1 MQRYFV
7 QRKGIER
14 MLMLLFLMMGVHL
27 QAQQI
32 GGRDNSFLITE
43 VCVANID
50 QTIDYSYNY
59 GGWVEL
65 YNPTATAISLNGWY
79 VSDDV
84 TNLRKHQLSGYEV
97 LKPGCYYCIFF
108 DHNAA
113 DGEYGPDAAKQ
124 VRFKLAR
131 KGGTIYLSKNGQEVD
146 VSITYPSSVPR
157 CSFARVRLENNEWQY
172 CGMPTPGEPNAGHYA
187 AECLTAPKVDYD
199 SRLFTAGFDVHV
211 PIPSGTTLRY
221 TTDGSTP
228 TLRNGITS
236 TDGLFPVSQTT
247 VLRLRLFADDKLP
260 SGVVT
265 RTYIYK
271 DRNYYLPIVAVTTDQ
286 RNLYDNMIGCYVDG
300 KNGITGRGSTGESN
314 LNMDWERPVNFEYLT
329 ADGKMA
335 INQETSFEI
344 AGGYSRHFKPASFK
358 VQAKKLYDG
367 NGHFDF
373 RLFKNKPF
381 HEYKQLLIRNGGNNN
396 RTDGG
401 PRIKDAITQQVLTT
415 SGIYVDAQEYQP
427 VHVFINGK
435 YLAMMNLREPN
446 NRFHGAANYGY
457 DNDEIDGFEYSS
469 GIYHQKGG
477 TREAFDKL
485 IELSKDADSDEGY
498 AHVAELLDIDEFV
511 RYMAAICY
519 TGSYDWL
526 LNGNN
531 VKGYRTWEDGK
542 FHFIFF
548 DQDLTWERTN
558 NVEAI
563 DGVTTNEVLVLYNNL
578 KRNQQFRK
586 QFVTAYCILHGSI
599 YTPERCQH
607 ITDSICDLVKI
618 ALSFDK
624 RNTLATYRKLQETM
638 WEKNHRE
645 ARIKSLMNSYGLSDS
660 LNVHINTNCPFA
672 RIQIEG
678 MDLPFS
684 KFSGVLFPNM
694 SVTTNAAEGYRFIGW
709 KDQQGK
715 WLTDEKECHFGN
727 DGTYTAVYD
736 NTFPDSLSP
745 ICINEVSAAN
755 DIYVNEY
762 GKRADWIELYN
773 RGQEPLDVS
782 QWFFSDEEQNP
793 TKYQIDAAK
802 GVNTVIRPNGHLV
815 IWCDGKSS
823 VSEPHLPFKLKN
835 ADNNTLILQSED
847 GRWKDSM
854 SYNTHSSKETVGRY
868 PDGGSNSWT
877 FYHPTIGTPNMVTIY
892 DSKVVSTSFKDNVKV
907 EQLKKGSIYNLQG
920 QRIKTLQKGLN
931 IIGGKKIL
939 LK

>member
-1 MQRYFV
+1 MHRYFV
-7 QRKGIER
+7 LKKELGRG
-14 MLMLLFLMMGVHL
+14 LMLLFLMMGAHL
-27 QAQQI
+27 HAQQI

-43 VCVANID
+43 ICVANID

-59 GGWVEL
+59 GSWVEL
-65 YNPTATAISLNGWY
+65 YNPTATAVSLEGWY
-79 VSDDV
+79 ISDDA
-84 TNLRKHQLSGYEV
+84 TNLKKHILVGYGI
-97 LKPGCYYCIFF
+97 LKPRCYQCIFF

-113 DGEYGPDAAKQ
+113 DGEYGADAAKQ
-124 VRFKLAR
+124 VRFKLNR
-131 KGGTIYLSKNGQEVD
+131 KGGTIYLSRNGTDVD

-172 CGMPTPGEPNAGHYA
+172 CGMPTPGETNAGHYA
-187 AECLTAPKVDYD
+187 EEWLPAPEVDYD
-199 SRLFTAGFDVHV
+199 SKLFTSRFVVHV
-211 PIPSGTTLRY
+211 QIPSGTTLRY

-228 TLRNGITS
+228 TLRNGKTS
-236 TDGLFPVSQTT
+236 IDGIFPVSQTT

-300 KNGITGRGSTGESN
+300 QNGITGRGSTGKSN

-329 ADGKMA
+329 ADGKMV

-367 NGHFDF
+367 NGHFKY
-373 RLFKNKPF
+373 RLFKNKPY

-415 SGIYVDAQEYQP
+415 SGFYVDAQEYQP

-435 YLAMMNLREPN
+435 YLAMMNVREPN

-477 TREAFDKL
+477 TREVFDRL
-485 IELSKDADSDEGY
+485 IDLSKDADSDEGY
-498 AHVAELLDIDEFV
+498 AHVTELLDIDEFV

-578 KRNQQFRK
+578 KRNKQFRK
-586 QFVTAYCILHGSI
+586 QFVTAYCILHGCI
-599 YTPERCQH
+599 YTPDRCLH

-618 ALSFDK
+618 ALSFDN
-624 RNTLATYRKLQETM
+624 RNTSATYRKLQETM
-638 WEKNHRE
+638 WEKSHRE
-645 ARIKSLMNSYGLSDS
+645 ARIKSLMNSYGLLDS

-678 MDLPFS
+678 MDVPFN
-684 KFSGVLFPNM
+684 KFSGVLFGPVV
-694 SVTTNAAEGYRFIGW
+694 VTTNAAEGYRFMGW
-709 KDQQGK
+709 KDQQGR
-715 WLTDEKECHFGN
+715 WLTNEKECHILK

-736 NTFPDSLSP
+736 NTFPESLSP

-755 DIYVNEY
+755 DIYVNDY

-773 RGQEPLDVS
+773 RGPKPVDVS
-782 QWFFSDEEQNP
+782 LWFFSNEEQNP

-802 GVNTVIRPNGHLV
+802 GVSTIIRPNGHLV

-835 ADNNTLILQSED
+835 ADNSTLILQSAD

-877 FYHPTIGTPNMVTIY
+877 FYHPTIATQNMATIY
-892 DSKVVSTSFKDNVKV
+892 DSMQTVLEEISVQSEEWNVKRS
-907 EQLKKGSIYNLQG
+907 LFNLQG
-920 QRIKTLQKGLN
+920 QRINTLQKGLN
-931 IIGGKKIL
+931 IVDGKKYFV
-939 LK
+939 K